1 METGTK
7 ISIGLHGVILGLAA
21 FGGPLFDSD
30 ESKAIQV
37 SEVSI
42 ITSTEFDGMIS
53 RAPAPKLQEPQQPQ
67 SSAETESAQAPVVE
81 QPVVEQPAPEPQAPA
96 VVETAPDVT
105 DLAEV
110 AKPSSPVE
118 SPEIADQAQEAT
130 GSTLV
135 VPDAQVAEE
144 DRSGQVSP
152 DQLALLRPKPRPAPR
167 VDNKV
172 APKPPTDAETSKET
186 VESTTPSETPA
197 EPTETK
203 EEVAPKEST
212 TEIVTEADEDPNS
225 LAPVKSSRPKG
236 RPSDIVAKAQA
247 IKDAAVKATEQ
258 AATDAA
264 NDKAAADKAKTDKAS
279 ADKAAADKAAAAKV
293 AEAKAAKDAQAKAI
307 EAAMKAATAEAAQSV
322 GPPLTGR
329 EQGAL
334 VLAVQQC
341 WTPPIGVQDAADLV
355 VTLSVELT
363 PDGKLVGSPKLVEP
377 SGTPQGLVQ
386 QAYEAGRRALIRCA
400 PYDLPKEK
408 YEQWRRIEVV
418 FNPQKMVVR

>member
-1 METGTK
+1 MDTGTK

-42 ITSTEFDGMIS
+42 ITSTEFDGMMS
-53 RAPAPKLQEPQQPQ
+53 RAPAPELQEPQQPQ
-67 SSAETESAQAPVVE
+67 STAETETAQPPVVE
-81 QPVVEQPAPEPQAPA
+81 QPVVEQPAPEPQTPA

-105 DLAEV
+105 DMAE
-110 AKPSSPVE
+110 AAQPDNPPDIPVE
-118 SPEIADQAQEAT
+118 SPEIAEQTQEAT

-135 VPDAQVAEE
+135 SPDAQVAQE
-144 DRSGQVSP
+144 DSSGQVAP

-167 VDNKV
+167 VSDQV
-172 APKPPTDAETSKET
+172 APEPPTDAETAKEA

-197 EPTETK
+197 EQTETK

-212 TEIVTEADEDPNS
+212 TEIVTEAEEDPNS

-236 RPSDIVAKAQA
+236 RPSDIVARAQA
-247 IKDAAVKATEQ
+247 VKDAAAKAATQ
-258 AATDAA
+258 AA
-264 NDKAAADKAKTDKAS
+264 NEKAAADKAKSDT
-279 ADKAAADKAAAAKV
+279 
-293 AEAKAAKDAQAKAI
+293 AEADRLAAAKDAQAKAI
-307 EAAMKAATAEAAQSV
+307 EAAMKAATSETAQSV
-322 GPPLTGR
+322 GPPLTGS
-329 EQGAL
+329 EKGAL

-341 WTPPIGVQDAADLV
+341 WAPPVGVQDAANLV

-363 PDGKLVGSPKLVEP
+363 PDGKLMGSPKLVEP

-400 PYDLPKEK
+400 PYNLPKDK

-418 FNPQKMVVR
+418 FNPQNMVVR

>member
-1 METGTK
+1 MDTGTK

-42 ITSTEFDGMIS
+42 ITSTEFDGMMS
-53 RAPAPKLQEPQQPQ
+53 RAPAPELQEPQQPQ
-67 SSAETESAQAPVVE
+67 STAETETAQPPVVE
-81 QPVVEQPAPEPQAPA
+81 QPVVEQPAPEPQTPA
-96 VVETAPDVT
+96 VEESAPDVT
-105 DLAEV
+105 DLAE
-110 AKPSSPVE
+110 AAQPDSPPDIPVE
-118 SPEIADQAQEAT
+118 SPETAEQAQEAT
-130 GSTLV
+130 GSSLV
-135 VPDAQVAEE
+135 SPDAQVAQE
-144 DRSGQVSP
+144 DSSGQVAP

-167 VDNKV
+167 VSDQV
-172 APKPPTDAETSKET
+172 APKPPSDAETAKET

-197 EPTETK
+197 EQTESK
-203 EEVAPKEST
+203 EEVAPQEST
-212 TEIVTEADEDPNS
+212 TEIVTEAEEDPNS

-236 RPSDIVAKAQA
+236 RPSDIVARAQA
-247 IKDAAVKATEQ
+247 AKDAAAKAREQ
-258 AATDAA
+258 SASDQ
-264 NDKAAADKAKTDKAS
+264 AAADKAESDT
-279 ADKAAADKAAAAKV
+279 
-293 AEAKAAKDAQAKAI
+293 AEADRLAAAKDAQAKAI

-329 EQGAL
+329 EKGAL
-334 VLAVQQC
+334 VLAVQEC
-341 WTPPIGVQDAADLV
+341 WAPPIGVQDAADLV

-363 PDGKLVGSPKLVEP
+363 PDGKLVGNPKLVEP

-408 YEQWRRIEVV
+408 YEQWRHIEVV